1 MAKRRSNGEGTVWY
15 SKSENRWRGQFF
27 DATEHRRNVSGK
39 NQKEVEQKLRIAITK
54 RDSNTLE
61 QMPSIAGTVAE
72 LLIGFL
78 DLKSQKLQPRTIER
92 YKLDIDRY
100 LIPTIGH
107 VRLNQLTSEIIE
119 EAYSRIQ
126 RDFGLAGNSMAHCHS
141 TLRGAL
147 KRGFRLKKIATNPLI
162 GVEAPT
168 RRKVQTEPFTLQEVR
183 DLLAF
188 AESNEPTMWNV
199 MWRIHLLTGFR
210 QGEVLGL
217 NWENVDFA
225 EGTLSL
231 SQQLQRQK
239 GNGLVLKQLKS
250 DAKKRHINLD
260 KVTLT
265 CLREWKAE
273 QAQLRLAS
281 LEWGETNF
289 IFVNSIGKP
298 IEPRKSAEKWASV
311 VSRAGLRHLH
321 LHGARHSFATLLLQQ
336 NADIKVVSHYLGHS
350 DISTTQNIYQHVTSH
365 LLESTAEL
373 IDAIAN

>member
-27 DATEHRRNVSGK
+27 DASEHRRNVSGK

-72 LLIGFL
+72 LLLGFL

-119 EAYSRIQ
+119 DAYSRIQ
-126 RDFGLAGNSMAHCHS
+126 RDFGLSGNSMAHCHS

-147 KRGFRLKKIATNPLI
+147 KRGFRLKKIASNPLI

-183 DLLAF
+183 DLLEF

-265 CLREWKAE
+265 RLREWKAE

-289 IFVNSIGKP
+289 IFVNSVGKP
-298 IEPRKSAEKWASV
+298 IEPRKSAAKWASV
-311 VSRAGLRHLH
+311 VNRAGLKHLH
-321 LHGARHSFATLLLQQ
+321 LHGARHSFATLLLQK